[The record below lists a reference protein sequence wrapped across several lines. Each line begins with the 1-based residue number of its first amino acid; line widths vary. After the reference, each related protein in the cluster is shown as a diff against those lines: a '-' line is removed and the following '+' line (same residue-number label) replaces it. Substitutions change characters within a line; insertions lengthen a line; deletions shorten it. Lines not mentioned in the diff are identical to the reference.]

1 MDVAQASGLLQRV
14 AAVREGA
21 SRDEL
26 AAAVG
31 HLRLVRSWVEAEE
44 VRLAAQVVA
53 VSSFPEKTLA
63 DAGRGSLRDAGAVL
77 ARVSM
82 LRLVPSLAAALAAG
96 RITGEHV
103 DALARRWARLEQP
116 VRDRLLAAGIRWA
129 AAAAVRTPERFGA
142 FVAEQVR
149 LVDRRDGEDR
159 LAAQQRQ
166 VSLSWRLAGDGM
178 HEWKLLLDPLEA
190 LRFER
195 RVAAQV
201 EALFHDTLPE
211 GCPTNPLQRQAY
223 LRAHALL
230 SLLAGAGGKMG
241 RPEIIVVVDTREP
254 EGAESESTDGEG
266 AVGSTAAGPAG
277 SAGPPGAEPRVDW
290 GLPVELPARVLVELF
305 GRAEVHPLV
314 VRNGVVLHAGGQ
326 LDLGRSTRLAN
337 KAQRRALRGLYATCS
352 IPGCSARFDHC
363 RIHHVHWWRHGGRTD
378 LRNLLPLCS
387 RHHHLVHEGGWKL
400 SLQPDRVLTVHL
412 PDGTIMTTGPP
423 QRSAA

>member
-1 MDVAQASGLLQRV
+1 
-14 AAVREGA
+14 
-21 SRDEL
+21 
-26 AAAVG
+26 
-31 HLRLVRSWVEAEE
+31 
-44 VRLAAQVVA
+44 
-53 VSSFPEKTLA
+53 
-63 DAGRGSLRDAGAVL
+63 
-77 ARVSM
+77 
-82 LRLVPSLAAALAAG
+82 
-96 RITGEHV
+96 
-103 DALARRWARLEQP
+103 
-116 VRDRLLAAGIRWA
+116 
-129 AAAAVRTPERFGA
+129 
-142 FVAEQVR
+142 
-149 LVDRRDGEDR
+149 
-159 LAAQQRQ
+159 
-166 VSLSWRLAGDGM
+166 
-178 HEWKLLLDPLEA
+178 
-190 LRFER
+190 

-201 EALFHDTLPE
+201 EALFHDRVPE

-254 EGAESESTDGEG
+254 EGESGSGDGPG
-266 AVGSTAAGPAG
+266 ADGSAGSDGSGGSAG
-277 SAGPPGAEPRVDW
+277 SAGSSAAEPRVDW

-305 GRAEVHPLV
+305 GRAEVHAVV

-352 IPGCSARFDHC
+352 IPGCAARFDHC

-400 SLQPDRVLTVHL
+400 SLQADRLLTVNL